1 MRTVS
6 KANLNIA
13 IARDPAFNF
22 SYEENIHFLSTLG
35 KITYF
40 SPLRDDCLPEADFVY
55 LPGGYPELYLSEL
68 SMNSGMRESIHSFVE
83 VGAKLLA
90 EWWGMMYL
98 CKEIIGTDG
107 NAYPMAGVL
116 PQSAT
121 MENMKLRLGYRTLC
135 YKNDVLRGMS
145 SIIPDRAYGKPAA
158 FGSESLYGERR
169 SNGYP
174 AISLQER
181 IGGVHA
187 FILGRSLSERLVY

>member
-83 VGAKLLA
+83 VGASC
-90 EWWGMMYL
+90 WRNVG
-98 CKEIIGTDG
+98 D
-107 NAYPMAGVL
+107 
-116 PQSAT
+116 
-121 MENMKLRLGYRTLC
+121 
-135 YKNDVLRGMS
+135 DV
-145 SIIPDRAYGKPAA
+145 
-158 FGSESLYGERR
+158 SL
-169 SNGYP
+169 
-174 AISLQER
+174 
-181 IGGVHA
+181 
-187 FILGRSLSERLVY
+187 

>member
-1 MRTVS
+1 
-6 KANLNIA
+6 
-13 IARDPAFNF
+13 
-22 SYEENIHFLSTLG
+22 
-35 KITYF
+35 
-40 SPLRDDCLPEADFVY
+40 
-55 LPGGYPELYLSEL
+55 
-68 SMNSGMRESIHSFVE
+68 
-83 VGAKLLA
+83 
-90 EWWGMMYL
+90 
-98 CKEIIGTDG
+98 
-107 NAYPMAGVL
+107 MAGVL
-116 PQSAT
+116 PQSTT

>member
-83 VGAKLLA
+83 VGGKLLA
-90 EWWGMMYL
+90 ECGGMMYL

-107 NAYPMAGVL
+107 IAYPMAGVL
-116 PQSAT
+116 PQST
-121 MENMKLRLGYRTLC
+121 ML
-135 YKNDVLRGMS
+135 
-145 SIIPDRAYGKPAA
+145 
-158 FGSESLYGERR
+158 
-169 SNGYP
+169 
-174 AISLQER
+174 
-181 IGGVHA
+181 
-187 FILGRSLSERLVY
+187 